1 MTNPQLEDFLEVK
14 VIVVTDPWP
23 DKDAVRDAVNVGAA
37 VVALCDTNNE
47 SNYIDLVVPCNN
59 KGKKSLGLFF
69 YILAREYLKNRG
81 TIKDESEMKI
91 PLEEFLKEE

>member
-1 MTNPQLEDFLEVK
+1 ML
-14 VIVVTDPWP
+14 VTDPWP
-23 DKDAVRDAVNVGAA
+23 DKNAVKDAVRVGIP

-69 YILAREYLKNRG
+69 YILAK
-81 TIKDESEMKI
+81 ES
-91 PLEEFLKEE
+91 

>member
-1 MTNPQLEDFLEVK
+1 
-14 VIVVTDPWP
+14 
-23 DKDAVRDAVNVGAA
+23 
-37 VVALCDTNNE
+37 
-47 SNYIDLVVPCNN
+47 
-59 KGKKSLGLFF
+59 LGLFF